1 MIKPPTKH
9 QQEALLSNRDMKQAF
24 ELSAM
29 FLAHKTYQSLTHA
42 LIHYFGTMEGVSQ
55 VASYEI
61 FCEQTHSSRVSI
73 RRFPLTLDENFRDDN
88 TSLLLSLLQDSHG
101 GVHCFSEQDK
111 NWIFLDIIK
120 EVKPRRVILIEGQVN
135 TNDMALIEGLYSI
148 YANQVALLDSKERDT
163 LTRLPN
169 RQTLDQTLND
179 IIVFYRG
186 RKKNDDMHSWLA
198 VLDID
203 HFKKINDQYGH
214 LYGDEV
220 LLHFAGLME
229 REFRHTDFLFRFGGE
244 EFVVII
250 NNTCTEGIRKNLER
264 FRQSIEKYVFPS
276 GHVTVSIGYTQIDPV
291 APPSLHIEYADEAL
305 YEAKK
310 RGRNQI
316 ISYAEIK
323 NKHLNDADDIEL
335 F

>member
-1 MIKPPTKH
+1 M
-9 QQEALLSNRDMKQAF
+9 SNQDIKQAF

-42 LIHYFGTMEGVSQ
+42 LIHYFSMMDGVSQ
-55 VASYEI
+55 VASYEV
-61 FCEQTHSSRVSI
+61 FSEQSNVDHRLSI
-73 RRFPLTLDENFRDDN
+73 RRFPLTLDENYRDDN
-88 TSLLLSLLQDSHG
+88 TALLISLLQESHG
-101 GVHCFSEQDK
+101 GVHCFSDQGK
-111 NWIFLDIIK
+111 HWIFLDVVK
-120 EVKPRRVILIEGQVN
+120 EVKPRRVILIEGQVAAHQM
-135 TNDMALIEGLYSI
+135 TLIEGVFSI

-186 RKKNDDMHSWLA
+186 RKNKQNMMFSWLS

-203 HFKKINDQYGH
+203 HFKKINDQFGH

-250 NNTCTEGIRKNLER
+250 NNTSAEGVRKNLER
-264 FRQSIEKYVFPS
+264 FRKSVERYVFPS
-276 GHVTVSIGYTQIDPV
+276 GNVTVSIGYTQIDPV

-310 RGRNQI
+310 NGRNQVV
-316 ISYAEIK
+316 SYSEVK
-323 NKHLNDADDIEL
+323 NKHLNDTGDIEL